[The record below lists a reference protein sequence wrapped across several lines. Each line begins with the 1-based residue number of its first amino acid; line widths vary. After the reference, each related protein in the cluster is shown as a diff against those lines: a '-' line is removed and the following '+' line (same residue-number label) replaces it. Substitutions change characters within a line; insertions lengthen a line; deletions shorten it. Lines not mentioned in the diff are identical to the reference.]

1 MLELLLTP
9 SGDFESCK
17 VLLTDTIFFGDD
29 GKATVYLKTDR
40 DGRVTSS
47 QLKLTIQDLRMRIP
61 DIVKVKRQEVRSILS
76 ALLMMQNEE
85 IAAANRGSN
94 QSQSALPNSNSPESQ
109 QASRPGLAK
118 KNRFKKITPLD
129 TSFLP
134 TTQGPVQ
141 IVDQAMSFS
150 AAVAL
155 SGKQQIEGHT
165 PTLRP
170 LQSQQDLPSSTL
182 SNRQTG
188 DYLAAAGTTDEFYKS
203 N

>member
-1 MLELLLTP
+1 MPKKKAQPLSFSFRREKEKTKEKSAPDKLQAQSISYQTLLELLLTP

-94 QSQSALPNSNSPESQ
+94 QS
-109 QASRPGLAK
+109 
-118 KNRFKKITPLD
+118 
-129 TSFLP
+129 
-134 TTQGPVQ
+134 
-141 IVDQAMSFS
+141 
-150 AAVAL
+150 
-155 SGKQQIEGHT
+155 
-165 PTLRP
+165 
-170 LQSQQDLPSSTL
+170 
-182 SNRQTG
+182 
-188 DYLAAAGTTDEFYKS
+188 
-203 N
+203 